1 MDDFDL
7 SQYLALFLEESREN
21 LDTLNGELLR
31 LEREPENR
39 EVVANL
45 FRAAHT
51 LKGMAAT
58 MGFEAIAALT
68 HELEDVLDLVRV
80 GRRTVDPALVDV
92 LFRAVDTLGA
102 MLDAVAREGR
112 DDVPHADV
120 LHLLRRLR
128 EGGEPPAASPLSP
141 EGGSSEP
148 TYPEVSPTSFPP
160 YVQVVVREALRKGYG
175 VYRLDVELVPDAL
188 LKAARAFLVYRT
200 AEEYGEVLY
209 TDPPVEDIE
218 EERMGT
224 GFSLLVA
231 TSASP
236 EELRRSV
243 ANVSE
248 VASVTLSRVAA
259 AERDAEPAAEGDP
272 PAREGGS
279 PSRAGGTGPIPPEG
293 GDTPR
298 GSSPERKAREASAEG
313 RDKLAQRR
321 ILRVDAERLDK
332 LMNLFSELVI
342 DRGRLELL
350 ARESGHVE
358 LQEVVEHMYRVMG
371 ELQMLILGIR
381 MVPLEQVFHRF
392 PRMVRDLA
400 RELGKEV
407 EFVTRGEETELD
419 RTVIDEIGDP
429 LVHLLRNAVDHGIET
444 PEERRAAG
452 KPPVGRIELVA
463 YPSGSHVYIEVQDDG
478 RGISRERVLRKAV
491 ERGLVRPEEA
501 EALDDEAAHQ
511 FLFYPG
517 FTTKDDVSDVSG
529 RGVGLDA
536 VKNKI
541 ESLGGS
547 VSVFSR
553 EGRGTLFRIQLPLT
567 LSILTTMLVGVEG
580 ETYAIPVGAIV
591 ESLRVRPEEVRTVG
605 GQPVVLVRDRL
616 VPLVDLA
623 AHFGLRSSES
633 PHTPKE
639 DGERLVVVIR
649 RGERFAGLV
658 VDRFYGQQEVVLKPL
673 GSYLAHIPTF
683 SGATI
688 LGDGQIALILEPAAF
703 FAH

>member
-21 LDTLNGELLR
+21 LDALNEGLLR
-31 LEREPENR
+31 LEREPENLG
-39 EVVANL
+39 VVADL

-68 HELEDVLDLVRV
+68 HELEDVLDLVRS
-80 GRRTVDPALVDV
+80 GRRTVDSALVDV

-102 MLDAVAREGR
+102 MLDAVTREGK
-112 DDVPHADV
+112 DDIPHADV
-120 LHLLRRLR
+120 LGELRLLR
-128 EGGEPPAASPLSP
+128 EGKDPAATSSSLAEEDSS
-141 EGGSSEP
+141 GSEF
-148 TYPEVSPTSFPP
+148 PEVPASSYPP

-188 LKAARAFLVYRT
+188 LKSARAFLVYRT
-200 AEEYGEVLY
+200 AEEYGEVLH

-218 EERMGT
+218 EERMET
-224 GFSLLVA
+224 AFSLLVA
-231 TSASP
+231 TSAPP

-248 VASVTLSRVAA
+248 VASVVISRVI
-259 AERDAEPAAEGDP
+259 AEGAQEDDASIRKDGRAP
-272 PAREGGS
+272 ETGGS
-279 PSRAGGTGPIPPEG
+279 GPTSPEVSGTPQ
-293 GDTPR
+293 
-298 GSSPERKAREASAEG
+298 GSLPERKERRPSSEG
-313 RDKLAQRR
+313 REKLAQRR

-350 ARESGHVE
+350 SRESGNVE

-371 ELQMLILGIR
+371 ELQMLVLGIR
-381 MVPLEQVFHRF
+381 MVPLEQIFHRF

-400 RELGKEV
+400 RDLGKEV

-429 LVHLLRNAVDHGIET
+429 LVHLLRNAIDHGIET

-478 RGISRERVLRKAV
+478 RGISREKVLRKAIA
-491 ERGLVRPEEA
+491 RGFVRPEEA
-501 EALDDEAAHQ
+501 EALDEEAVYQ

-517 FTTKDDVSDVSG
+517 LSTKDDVSDVSG

-541 ESLGGS
+541 ESLGGN

-591 ESLRVRPEEVRTVG
+591 ESLRVRPEEVRIVG

-623 AHFGLRSSES
+623 QHFRLRSIGES
-633 PHTPKE
+633 RTPDE
-639 DGERLVVVIR
+639 EGERLVVVIR
-649 RGERFAGLV
+649 RGERFVGLV
-658 VDRFYGQQEVVLKPL
+658 VDRFFGQQEVVLKPL